1 MSQKKLSTRSLLDL
15 VDLFE
20 QSSQSTVNADGQRL
34 YGVPGWVLSGIS
46 SLSDKQLEAWTD
58 CVGYST
64 FFPAPCGEDR
74 VAVEINED
82 DDPDRYSYRCPET
95 FRKKYIS
102 AATVAVR
109 SVRATDFLNYLADL
123 LEIPQALRRGIDTA
137 AVGNVLWNIG
147 KMRVAGL
154 QVDVWVARNLSSS
167 MEGVFQHLQNSA
179 LPDQGVVL
187 STSGSLPAIIH
198 PPRQYRVIPI
208 RDVLIRHASFPHI
221 DADLIHRILV
231 AAPGAKIE
239 ASLPVRF
246 DPYSKTLV
254 IATKSSKPWLIKG
267 PKQIDAVRYLFE
279 QFKNGRRWVPAGEI
293 LADVYGTKESG
304 RSRRMQNLFS
314 GNIFWQDYIVNND
327 DGEYG
332 FNLE

>member
-1 MSQKKLSTRSLLDL
+1 MPQKKLSTRSLLDL
-15 VDLFE
+15 VELFE
-20 QSSQSTVNADGQRL
+20 QSSQSTVDTDGQRL
-34 YGVPGWVLSGIS
+34 HGVPGWVLSGIS
-46 SLSDKQLEAWTD
+46 ALSEKQLEAWTD
-58 CVGYST
+58 CVGYSA

-74 VAVEINED
+74 VAVEVKED

-102 AATVAVR
+102 SATVAVR
-109 SVRATDFLNYLADL
+109 SIRIPQFLNCVADL
-123 LEIPQALRRGIDTA
+123 LEIPQALRRGIETA
-137 AVGNVLWNIG
+137 AVGNVFWKIG

-154 QVDVWVARNLSSS
+154 QVDVWLARNLSTS

-179 LPDQGVVL
+179 LPDQGVIL
-187 STSGSLPAIIH
+187 STGGKLPAIIH

-208 RDVLIRHASFPHI
+208 RDVLVPHVALPHI

-231 AAPGAKIE
+231 AAPGEKLD

-246 DPYSKTLV
+246 DPYSNTLV
-254 IATKSSKPWLIKG
+254 IATKSNKPWPIKG
-267 PKQIDAVRYLFE
+267 AKQIEAVRYLFE

-293 LADVYGTKESG
+293 LAAVYGTKESG

-314 GNIFWQDYIVNND
+314 GNTFWEDYIVNND

>member
-1 MSQKKLSTRSLLDL
+1 MPQKKLSTSSLLDL

-20 QSSQSTVNADGQRL
+20 QSSQSTVDAEGQRL

-46 SLSDKQLEAWTD
+46 MLSGKQLEAWTD
-58 CVGYST
+58 SVGYSA

-109 SVRATDFLNYLADL
+109 SVRATKFLNCVADL

-137 AVGNVLWNIG
+137 ALGNVLWNIG

-167 MEGVFQHLQNSA
+167 METVFQHMQNRA
-179 LPDQGVVL
+179 LPDQGVIL
-187 STSGSLPAIIH
+187 STGGSLPAIIH
-198 PPRQYRVIPI
+198 PPRQYRVIPVK
-208 RDVLIRHASFPHI
+208 DVLVLHASSPHI
-221 DADLIHRILV
+221 DTDLIHRILV
-231 AAPGAKIE
+231 AAPGAKLE

-246 DPYSKTLV
+246 DPYSNTLV
-254 IATKSSKPWLIKG
+254 IATNSSKPWPIKG
-267 PKQIDAVRYLFE
+267 PKQVDAVRYLFE

-293 LADVYGTKESG
+293 LAAVYGTKETG

-314 GNIFWQDYIVNND
+314 GNTLWEDYIANSG

-332 FNLE
+332 FNFD

>member
-1 MSQKKLSTRSLLDL
+1 MPQQKLSTRSLLDL

-20 QSSQSTVNADGQRL
+20 QSSQSTVDADGQRL
-34 YGVPGWVLSGIS
+34 YGVPGWALSGIS
-46 SLSDKQLEAWTD
+46 TLSDKQIEAWTD
-58 CVGYST
+58 CIGYSA

-74 VAVEINED
+74 MAVEIKED

-102 AATVAVR
+102 AETVAVR
-109 SVRATDFLNYLADL
+109 SVRIPQFLNSIAEL
-123 LEIPQALRRGIDTA
+123 LDIPQALRRGIDTA
-137 AVGNVLWNIG
+137 AVENVLWNIG
-147 KMRVAGL
+147 KMRVANL
-154 QVDVWVARNLSSS
+154 QVDVWLARNLSTSIA
-167 MEGVFQHLQNSA
+167 GVFQHLQNSV
-179 LPDQGVVL
+179 LPDKGVIL
-187 STSGSLPAIIH
+187 SSGGKLPAIIH

-208 RDVLIRHASFPHI
+208 KDVLLPHVAHPHI
-221 DADLIHRILV
+221 DTDLIHRILV
-231 AAPGAKIE
+231 AAPGAKLE

-246 DPYSKTLV
+246 DHYSNTLV

-267 PKQIDAVRYLFE
+267 AKQIEAVRYLFE

-293 LADVYGTKESG
+293 LAAVYGTKESG

-314 GNIFWQDYIVNND
+314 GNMFWEDYIVNND

>member
-1 MSQKKLSTRSLLDL
+1 MPLKKLSTRSLLDL

-20 QSSQSTVNADGQRL
+20 QSSQSTVDAEGQRL
-34 YGVPGWVLSGIS
+34 YGVPGWALSGHS
-46 SLSDKQLEAWTD
+46 ALSDMQLDAWTD
-58 CVGYST
+58 CVGYSA

-74 VAVEINED
+74 AAVEIEED

-102 AATVAVR
+102 SATVAVR
-109 SVRATDFLNYLADL
+109 SVRTPQFLNCVAEL

-137 AVGNVLWNIG
+137 AVENVLWNIG

-167 MEGVFQHLQNSA
+167 MESVFQHLQNSA
-179 LPDQGVVL
+179 LPEQGVIL
-187 STSGSLPAIIH
+187 STGGSLPAIIH

-208 RDVLIRHASFPHI
+208 RVVRIQHVSSPHI
-221 DADLIHRILV
+221 DIDLIHRILV
-231 AAPGAKIE
+231 AAPGEKRE

-246 DPYSKTLV
+246 DPYSNTLV
-254 IATKSSKPWLIKG
+254 IATKSSKPWPIKG
-267 PKQIDAVRYLFE
+267 PKQVDAVSYLFE

-293 LADVYGTKESG
+293 LAAVYGTKVEG
-304 RSRRMQNLFS
+304 RSHRMQNLFS
-314 GNIFWQDYIVNND
+314 GNAFWQDYIANND
-327 DGEYG
+327 EGEYG
-332 FNLE
+332 FNLD

>member
-1 MSQKKLSTRSLLDL
+1 
-15 VDLFE
+15 
-20 QSSQSTVNADGQRL
+20 
-34 YGVPGWVLSGIS
+34 
-46 SLSDKQLEAWTD
+46 
-58 CVGYST
+58 
-64 FFPAPCGEDR
+64 
-74 VAVEINED
+74 
-82 DDPDRYSYRCPET
+82 
-95 FRKKYIS
+95 
-102 AATVAVR
+102 
-109 SVRATDFLNYLADL
+109 
-123 LEIPQALRRGIDTA
+123 
-137 AVGNVLWNIG
+137 
-147 KMRVAGL
+147 MRVAGL

-167 MEGVFQHLQNSA
+167 MDGVFQHLQNSA

-187 STSGSLPAIIH
+187 STSGALPAIIH

-208 RDVLIRHASFPHI
+208 RDVLIRHGSFPHI

-314 GNIFWQDYIVNND
+314 GNTFWQDYIVNND

>member
-1 MSQKKLSTRSLLDL
+1 
-15 VDLFE
+15 
-20 QSSQSTVNADGQRL
+20 
-34 YGVPGWVLSGIS
+34 
-46 SLSDKQLEAWTD
+46 LSDKQLEAWTD
-58 CVGYST
+58 CVGYSA
-64 FFPAPCGEDR
+64 FFPAPCREDR
-74 VAVEINED
+74 VAVEIKED

-102 AATVAVR
+102 SATVAVR
-109 SVRATDFLNYLADL
+109 SVRIHLFLNCVADL
-123 LEIPQALRRGIDTA
+123 LEIPQALRRGIETA
-137 AVGNVLWNIG
+137 AVGNALWNIG

-154 QVDVWVARNLSSS
+154 QVDVWLARNLSTS

-179 LPDQGVVL
+179 LPDQGVIL
-187 STSGSLPAIIH
+187 STGGKLPAIIH

-208 RDVLIRHASFPHI
+208 KDVLVPHVALPHI
-221 DADLIHRILV
+221 DTDLIHRILV
-231 AAPGAKIE
+231 AAPGEKLD

-246 DPYSKTLV
+246 DPYSNTLV
-254 IATKSSKPWLIKG
+254 IATKSNKPWPIKG
-267 PKQIDAVRYLFE
+267 AKQIEAVRYLFE

-293 LADVYGTKESG
+293 LAAVYGTKESG

-314 GNIFWQDYIVNND
+314 GNTFWEDYIVNND

>member
-1 MSQKKLSTRSLLDL
+1 MPQKKLSTRSLLDL

-20 QSSQSTVNADGQRL
+20 QSSQSTVDADGQRL
-34 YGVPGWVLSGIS
+34 YGVPGWVLSGNS
-46 SLSDKQLEAWTD
+46 TLSDKQLEAWTD
-58 CVGYST
+58 CVGYSA
-64 FFPAPCGEDR
+64 FFPAPCREDR
-74 VAVEINED
+74 VAVEIKED

-102 AATVAVR
+102 SATVAVR
-109 SVRATDFLNYLADL
+109 SVRIHLFLNCVADL
-123 LEIPQALRRGIDTA
+123 LEIPQALRRGIETA
-137 AVGNVLWNIG
+137 AVGNALWNIG

-154 QVDVWVARNLSSS
+154 QVDVWLARNLSTS
-167 MEGVFQHLQNSA
+167 MEGMFQHLQNSA
-179 LPDQGVVL
+179 LPDQGVIL
-187 STSGSLPAIIH
+187 STGGKLPAIIH

-208 RDVLIRHASFPHI
+208 KDMLVPHVALPHI
-221 DADLIHRILV
+221 DTDLIHRILV
-231 AAPGAKIE
+231 AAPGEKLD

-246 DPYSKTLV
+246 DPYSNTLV
-254 IATKSSKPWLIKG
+254 IATKSNKPWPIKG
-267 PKQIDAVRYLFE
+267 AKQIEAVRYLFE

-293 LADVYGTKESG
+293 LAAVYGTKESG

-314 GNIFWQDYIVNND
+314 GNTFWEDYIVNND

>member
-1 MSQKKLSTRSLLDL
+1 MPQKKLSTSSLLDL

-20 QSSQSTVNADGQRL
+20 QSSQSTVDAEGQRL

-46 SLSDKQLEAWTD
+46 TLSGKQLEAWTD
-58 CVGYST
+58 CVGYSA

-74 VAVEINED
+74 VAVEVTED
-82 DDPDRYSYRCPET
+82 DDPDRYRYRCPET
-95 FRKKYIS
+95 FRKKYVS
-102 AATVAVR
+102 SATVAVR
-109 SVRATDFLNYLADL
+109 SVCVPQFLNCVADL

-137 AVGNVLWNIG
+137 ALENVLWNIG

-154 QVDVWVARNLSSS
+154 QVDVWVARNLSWS
-167 MEGVFQHLQNSA
+167 MGSVFQHMQNSA
-179 LPDQGVVL
+179 MPDQGVIL
-187 STSGSLPAIIH
+187 STGGSLPAIIH

-208 RDVLIRHASFPHI
+208 TDVLVQHVSFPHI

-231 AAPGAKIE
+231 AAPGAKFE

-246 DPYSKTLV
+246 DPYSNTLV
-254 IATKSSKPWLIKG
+254 IATKSSKPWSIKG

-279 QFKNGRRWVPAGEI
+279 QFRNGRRWVPAGEI

-314 GNIFWQDYIVNND
+314 GNTFWEDYIVNND

>member
-20 QSSQSTVNADGQRL
+20 QSSQSTVNADGQRI

-74 VAVEINED
+74 VAVEIKED

-154 QVDVWVARNLSSS
+154 QVDVWVARNP
-167 MEGVFQHLQNSA
+167 VKRHLK
-179 LPDQGVVL
+179 
-187 STSGSLPAIIH
+187 SLHLNKANT
-198 PPRQYRVIPI
+198 
-208 RDVLIRHASFPHI
+208 D
-221 DADLIHRILV
+221 
-231 AAPGAKIE
+231 
-239 ASLPVRF
+239 
-246 DPYSKTLV
+246 
-254 IATKSSKPWLIKG
+254 
-267 PKQIDAVRYLFE
+267 
-279 QFKNGRRWVPAGEI
+279 
-293 LADVYGTKESG
+293 
-304 RSRRMQNLFS
+304 
-314 GNIFWQDYIVNND
+314 
-327 DGEYG
+327 
-332 FNLE
+332 

>member
-1 MSQKKLSTRSLLDL
+1 MPQKKLSTRSLLDL

-20 QSSQSTVNADGQRL
+20 QSSQSTVDADGQRL
-34 YGVPGWVLSGIS
+34 YGVPGWVLSGNS
-46 SLSDKQLEAWTD
+46 TLSDKQLEAWTD
-58 CVGYST
+58 CVGYSA

-109 SVRATDFLNYLADL
+109 SVRIPQFLNCVADL
-123 LEIPQALRRGIDTA
+123 LEIPQALRRGIETA
-137 AVGNVLWNIG
+137 VVGNVLWNIG
-147 KMRVAGL
+147 KMRVAET
-154 QVDVWVARNLSSS
+154 QVDVWLARNLSFS
-167 MEGVFQHLQNSA
+167 MKSVFQHLQNSA
-179 LPDQGVVL
+179 LPNQGVIL
-187 STSGSLPAIIH
+187 TTGGKLPAIID

-208 RDVLIRHASFPHI
+208 MDVLVSQVSSPHL
-221 DADLIHRILV
+221 DTELIHRILV
-231 AAPGAKIE
+231 AAPGAKFE

-246 DPYSKTLV
+246 DPYFNTLV
-254 IATKSSKPWLIKG
+254 IATKSSKPWSIKG
-267 PKQIDAVRYLFE
+267 PKQINAVRYLFE
-279 QFKNGRRWVPAGEI
+279 QFRNGRRWVPAGEI

-314 GNIFWQDYIVNND
+314 GNMFWEDYIVNND